1 MKQMKIIMLFITNE
15 HMTEKPNHVDGFAS
29 LKARL
34 GNIDLDTPIVIHVK
48 APVSNI
54 DVIYELNAFARDL
67 ISNGTIAGHGMVL
80 PFICTA
86 SDYSTSKT
94 VFTAENKY
102 RKGCFIME
110 VW

>member
-54 DVIYELNAFARDL
+54 DVI
-67 ISNGTIAGHGMVL
+67 
-80 PFICTA
+80 
-86 SDYSTSKT
+86 
-94 VFTAENKY
+94 
-102 RKGCFIME
+102 
-110 VW
+110 